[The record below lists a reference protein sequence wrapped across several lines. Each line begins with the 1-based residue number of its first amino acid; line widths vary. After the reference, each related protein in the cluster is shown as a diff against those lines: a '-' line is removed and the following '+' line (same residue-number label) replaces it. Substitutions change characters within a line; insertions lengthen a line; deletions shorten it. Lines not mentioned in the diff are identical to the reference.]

1 MPHTRPPALCQTEGG
16 GLYVLG
22 MSPAARTEHP
32 QIVQTA
38 QKRKYCKAFSL
49 SRRSKQES
57 WRVGRIPAYWLSL
70 QPIDYFISQLLIWL
84 AISYSLS

>member
-1 MPHTRPPALCQTEGG
+1 MSWECLRRRALNIPR
-16 GLYVLG
+16 LYRQHKKKILQSF
-22 MSPAARTEHP
+22 SP
-32 QIVQTA
+32 
-38 QKRKYCKAFSL
+38 

-57 WRVGRIPAYWLSL
+57 WRVGRIPTYWLSL